1 MNSPQYVIKLPGDPR
16 CNDNFEYVENED
28 GYVAVFSS
36 EDAAVQHL
44 IDKNYGDEK
53 MESAEFIRSIGTC
66 KKCGAPLFPSDNP
79 EYESQCFDCD
89 EDFYSVEQEVEQK

>member
-16 CNDNFEYVENED
+16 LNDDFEYVENED

-53 MESAEFIRSIGTC
+53 MESAEFIRSIGIC
-66 KKCGAPLFPSDNP
+66 KKCGAPLFPSDLP
-79 EYESQCFDCD
+79 DYESQCFDCD
-89 EDFYSVEQEVEQK
+89 EDFYSIEQEVEKK